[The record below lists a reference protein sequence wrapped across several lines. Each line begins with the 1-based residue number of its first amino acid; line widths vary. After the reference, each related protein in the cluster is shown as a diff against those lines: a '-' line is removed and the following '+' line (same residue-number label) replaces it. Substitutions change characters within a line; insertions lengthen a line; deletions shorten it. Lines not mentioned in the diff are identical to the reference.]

1 MRLLFEKKYTLPH
14 QCIDTI
20 KYENVVYWRR
30 TATTNPR
37 QTLLISGSSDRTI
50 RIWDLNHGFCVKEI
64 QGYTERI
71 HYLRVFTSPSA
82 SPSEKI
88 CCTRDSIDRKV
99 IKLWDFNARC
109 LNELHGHT
117 DTVSCL
123 LITNKGDLISGSFD
137 HLIKIWDMRIGRCK
151 MTLIGHTSCV
161 SCLHMMSN
169 EECLVS
175 GSRDNIIK
183 IWSLN
188 QGLCIQ
194 TLYGHTD
201 WVNSLLIFMSENN
214 NEQLISSSS
223 DNTIRVWDLDL
234 GKTIKVIRT
243 DTHLFSSLVLL
254 STGELAF
261 SCWRVKDKN
270 IKIFNL
276 TSGTLVRVLNDHSNF
291 VMCLL
296 VLPTGEL
303 VSGSWDRTIKIW
315 CTRKNVCLKTL
326 NGHTGWISS
335 IIFLRI

>member
-14 QCIDTI
+14 QYIDAI

-30 TATTNPR
+30 TASTNPR

-64 QGYTERI
+64 QGYTETI
-71 HYLRVFTSPSA
+71 HYLKVFTSPSA

-88 CCTRDSIDRKV
+88 CCTKDRKV
-99 IKLWDFNARC
+99 IKLWNFNTRC
-109 LNELHGHT
+109 LNILHGHT
-117 DTVSCL
+117 DWVSCL

-137 HLIKIWDMRIGRCK
+137 HLIKIWDIRIGRCK
-151 MTLIGHTSCV
+151 MTLIGHMSCV

-183 IWSLN
+183 IWSLI
-188 QGLCIQ
+188 QGICVQ

-201 WVNSLLIFMSENN
+201 WVNSLLIIMSVN
-214 NEQLISSSS
+214 NEHLISSSS

-234 GKTIKVIRT
+234 GKTIKIIYT

-254 STGELAF
+254 PTGELAC
-261 SCWRVKDKN
+261 SSKDNK

-276 TSGTLVRVLNDHSNF
+276 TSGTRVRVLNDHSNF

-315 CTRKNVCLKTL
+315 CTRKNVCIKTL

-335 IIFLRI
+335 ITYLRI